1 MIRVTNSLATSRRRC
16 ASDGSAAVAILHS
29 CDLPALTLA
38 FAAHKQLGVRAA
50 ASASIAIGLVGQRG
64 GHFH

>member
-1 MIRVTNSLATSRRRC
+1 
-16 ASDGSAAVAILHS
+16 VAILHS

-50 ASASIAIGLVGQRG
+50 ANASIAIG
-64 GHFH
+64 

>member
-1 MIRVTNSLATSRRRC
+1 MIRVTNSPATSRWRC
-16 ASDGSAAVAILHS
+16 AGDGSAAVAILHS

-50 ASASIAIGLVGQRG
+50 ANASIAID
-64 GHFH
+64 